1 MCASQKGETAM
12 LKLIVLVVGAVLV
25 TVLDVVMGMR
35 VPTHPFWKN
44 VAHKLVYMIFGAA
57 VWAL

>member
-1 MCASQKGETAM
+1 M